1 MESHPTDVPC
11 PPSPSLPIQGEQ
23 SKCSQQ
29 VVEVTY
35 WVKLAIKV
43 KAAGGGWSGR
53 FGGWR
58 AQITLV
64 RPDVLGEL
72 HQNNEKILPQ
82 GLGSFFCI
90 NFWADFTYQVLLGWL

>member
-11 PPSPSLPIQGEQ
+11 PPSCCLPIQGEQ

-43 KAAGGGWSGR
+43 RAAGEGDLEDLGVGELGLR
-53 FGGWR
+53 R
-58 AQITLV
+58 ARVTHV

-72 HQNNEKILPQ
+72 HQNNGKRVWSPF
-82 GLGSFFCI
+82 S
-90 NFWADFTYQVLLGWL
+90 A